1 MILIIN
7 NITKRFNF
15 NPILSDLNLEVNK
28 GEVVQILGDNGC
40 GKSTLLKIIAGV
52 LRPES
57 GKISID
63 NKDLLSRDCESKKHI
78 IYWGHQPM
86 LYPHL
91 TTYENLV
98 FFLKLRNQSMPEN
111 IDSILDSVNLID
123 FKNVQCDNFSQG
135 MFQRFNLLRFI
146 VSDWNLG
153 LMDEP
158 FSGLDSNGEKLLLNK
173 IEFWK
178 GGNKS
183 MIITSHNSNRLKNL
197 RSSSYKLIHQSLVKI

>member
-1 MILIIN
+1 MLIIN
-7 NITKRFNF
+7 NIIKRFNF

-28 GEVVQILGDNGC
+28 GEVVQILGSNGC
-40 GKSTLLKIIAGV
+40 GKSTLLKIIAGI

-63 NKDLLSRDCESKKHI
+63 NKDLITRDCESKKHI
-78 IYWGHQPM
+78 IYCGHQPM
-86 LYPHL
+86 LFPHL

-98 FFLKLRNQSMPEN
+98 FFLKLRNQSIPEN
-111 IDSILDSVNLID
+111 IDSILDSVNLIN

-146 VSDWNLG
+146 ISDWNLG

-158 FSGLDSNGEKLLLNK
+158 SSGLDSSGEKLLLNK
-173 IEFWK
+173 IESWK
-178 GGNKS
+178 SSNKS
-183 MIITSHNSNRLKNL
+183 MIITSHNSDRLKNL
-197 RSSSYKLIHQSLVKI
+197 RSSSYELIHQNLVKI

>member
-1 MILIIN
+1 MLIIN
-7 NITKRFNF
+7 NIIKRFNF

-28 GEVVQILGDNGC
+28 GEVVQILGSNGC
-40 GKSTLLKIIAGV
+40 GKSTLLKIIAGI

-98 FFLKLRNQSMPEN
+98 FFLKLRNQSIPEN
-111 IDSILDSVNLID
+111 IDSILDSVNLIN

-146 VSDWNLG
+146 ISDWDLG

-158 FSGLDSNGEKLLLNK
+158 FSGLDSSGEKLLLNK
-173 IEFWK
+173 IESWK
-178 GGNKS
+178 GSNKS
-183 MIITSHNSNRLKNL
+183 MIITSHNSDRLKNL
-197 RSSSYKLIHQSLVKI
+197 RTYSYELIYQKLVKI